1 MEVSWL
7 DGEGLLIP
15 INPQSVHVELL
26 GCKKGISDKL
36 TQPKILVLPK
46 EESLSPSFL
55 HPLCS
60 QDSPDHCLTPYSA

>member
-15 INPQSVHVELL
+15 INTQSVHVELL
-26 GCKKGISDKL
+26 GCKRESMTL
-36 TQPKILVLPK
+36 SQPKSSVLPK
-46 EESLSPSFL
+46 GESLCPSFL

-60 QDSPDHCLTPYSA
+60 QLQS